1 MTESTDNDAAGMR
14 LLIVEDEPQQRETLA
29 MLFEGE
35 GYSVRATDSAEAAL
49 GIIATHRPH
58 LVVTDVK
65 LTGLD
70 GISFFENVRAME
82 AGRSIP
88 FIFMTAYNDVDAI
101 ERVKKMGSVDYIT
114 KPFNLEDLITLVRAR
129 SRA

>member
-1 MTESTDNDAAGMR
+1 MNDHNPETGPTR

-35 GYSVRATDSAEAAL
+35 GYSVRATDSAETAMDIL
-49 GIIATHRPH
+49 RNTPPH

-65 LTGLD
+65 LVGMD
-70 GISFFENVRAME
+70 GITFFESVRGSE
-82 AGRSIP
+82 SGKNIP
-88 FIFMTAYNDVDAI
+88 FIFMTAYNDVAAI

-114 KPFNLEDLITLVRAR
+114 KPFNLEELVTLVRVK
-129 SRA
+129 SRP

>member
-1 MTESTDNDAAGMR
+1 MDTPDNDDAAPR

-35 GYSVRATDSAEAAL
+35 GYNVRATESAETAMEILAV
-49 GIIATHRPH
+49 HRPD

-70 GISFFENVRAME
+70 GISFFENVRNTE
-82 AGRSIP
+82 DGRDIP
-88 FIFMTAYNDVDAI
+88 FIFMTAYNDVAAI

-114 KPFNLEDLITLVRAR
+114 KPFNLEDLIALVRAR
-129 SRA
+129 GRA

>member
-1 MTESTDNDAAGMR
+1 MDTTESDAASPR

-35 GYSVRATDSAEAAL
+35 GYNVRATDSAETAMDIL
-49 GIIATHRPH
+49 ATHRPD
-58 LVVTDVK
+58 LVITDVK

-70 GISFFENVRAME
+70 GISFFEVVRSRE
-82 AGRSIP
+82 EGRHVP

-114 KPFNLEDLITLVRAR
+114 KPFNLEDLIALVR
-129 SRA
+129 SRGRA

>member
-1 MTESTDNDAAGMR
+1 MGAPETDPASPR

-35 GYSVRATDSAEAAL
+35 GYNVRATDSAETAL
-49 GIIATHRPH
+49 DIIAAYRPD

-70 GISFFENVRAME
+70 GISFFENVRKRDD
-82 AGRSIP
+82 GHDIP
-88 FIFMTAYNDVDAI
+88 FIFMTAYNDVAAI

-114 KPFNLEDLITLVRAR
+114 KPFNLEDLIALVRAR